1 MKIESRVEALELE
14 LKILKN
20 EIQNTLLEVREQIL
34 NHYYPELRAE
44 EPPRAQPAPAKP
56 YEFPADRNSGRNHAI
71 TGVHGAS
78 NSPSA
83 NEPSVEALPF
93 SDIFL
98 QDFAD
103 EDDLGDDELDTNGF
117 EDDTFEQGFQKDS
130 QEQTAEELE
139 NEAAAPT
146 RLTNAVISGPKPGA
160 AAGAAPK
167 TREVV
172 FKQLKNAPTAS
183 KATINGPQETSEPQG
198 QKPSRPAFGALA
210 AWVGTSVAKVGK
222 ARTLQVV
229 ETYAASGGALPT
241 ETKSVILQ
249 LVSMASDEEP
259 QTAAGNQEM
268 LGLMMELDQLLGAR

>member
-56 YEFPADRNSGRNHAI
+56 YEFPADRNGSRNHAL
-71 TGVHGAS
+71 TGAHGA
-78 NSPSA
+78 NNTPAA
-83 NEPSVEALPF
+83 NEPTAQILPF

-103 EDDLGDDELDTNGF
+103 EADLEDELGNDGF
-117 EDDTFEQGFQKDS
+117 EDEMFEQD
-130 QEQTAEELE
+130 AHEELHE
-139 NEAAAPT
+139 QISEEPEDEVTASP
-146 RLTNAVISGPKPGA
+146 RLTTAVVSGPKPGT
-160 AAGAAPK
+160 AAGSAPK

-172 FKQLKNAPTAS
+172 FKQLKNAPVAA
-183 KATINGPQETSEPQG
+183 KAQSNVVQETSEPQG

-210 AWVGTSVAKVGK
+210 AWVGTSVAKAGK
-222 ARTLQVV
+222 ERTIQAV

-249 LVSMASDEEP
+249 LVAMASDEEP

-268 LGLMMELDQLLGAR
+268 LGLLVELDQVLGAR